1 MPLAGKA
8 VALCSYLC
16 IGIRVEYSEFKCMM
30 VPGDDSVRMSAPST
44 FIVCETHGWDP
55 WHTQMSTCRRLSASM
70 LALLITFALLITGT
84 SLGVLA
90 MPCSGRLGG
99 AGASTVVDVYV
110 TEAAHS
116 FPL

>member
-1 MPLAGKA
+1 
-8 VALCSYLC
+8 
-16 IGIRVEYSEFKCMM
+16 
-30 VPGDDSVRMSAPST
+30 
-44 FIVCETHGWDP
+44 
-55 WHTQMSTCRRLSASM
+55 M